1 MSRGNNSKY
10 VIFFKIWI
18 HIGYLSTFKELLWI
32 LYGPILCIIVDWLY
46 FVKFWKKY
54 AKITIWYNL
63 KIDAKILHKLTN
75 FMSYRCF
82 QSTLQYILF
91 VFFVQIIYRND
102 KNRQFF
108 LHILLFFEKTTGTI
122 SPYPNCFPVTQKI
135 WPKIKQLKTTFKSI
149 NAS

>member
-63 KIDAKILHKLTN
+63 KIDAKILLKLTN

-108 LHILLFFEKTTGTI
+108 FI
-122 SPYPNCFPVTQKI
+122 SYCSLRKLPVQSVHTQIVSPWHKKCD
-135 WPKIKQLKTTFKSI
+135 PK
-149 NAS
+149 